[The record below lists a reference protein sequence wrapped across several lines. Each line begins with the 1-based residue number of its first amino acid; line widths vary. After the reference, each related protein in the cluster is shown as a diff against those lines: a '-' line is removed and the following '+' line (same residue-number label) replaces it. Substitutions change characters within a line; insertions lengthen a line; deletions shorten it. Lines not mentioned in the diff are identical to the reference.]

1 MISEMKIIAGRK
13 KFSAVIIVM
22 LISALLLQGCGLL
35 KPTAASLTAKML
47 KELQKVNSAE
57 VNTKIDSVIGVK
69 VKSIDVG
76 MEMNLGIDNKAE
88 MTKDPERTKEN
99 NTLSVSGFGQNVN
112 INYEQYTEKAEDGSK
127 ITYVRTEGTPWRK
140 STEQKQ
146 SSEDASGDGSADTGS
161 ADTGSGKKPSAFE
174 MIGLL
179 QKAGD
184 TLKDAELKQEL
195 VEINGKQAYQI
206 NASVGGNLVK
216 ELISQSNAGS
226 GEKAI
231 DFESIDWDSISIPT
245 ELYIYKESSLPAR
258 IKMDCA
264 QLGGEILGN
273 VIAEKTENT
282 MLEGV
287 DFEFKTFDVDITI
300 DRYDEIGEI
309 EIPAEA
315 LEAEEAGSVEE
326 LVPNLSNL
334 F

>member
-1 MISEMKIIAGRK
+1 MKIIAGRK
-13 KFSAVIIVM
+13 RFSTVIIVM
-22 LISALLLQGCGLL
+22 LISAMLLQGCGLF

-57 VNTKIDSVIGVK
+57 VNTKIDSIIGVK

-127 ITYVRTEGTPWRK
+127 ITYVRTEGGKWRK
-140 STEQKQ
+140 STAQKQ
-146 SSEDASGDGSADTGS
+146 SSEDADGDGGGSADAGS
-161 ADTGSGKKPSAFE
+161 AGSGSGKKLSTLE
-174 MIGLL
+174 LIGLL

-184 TLKDAELKQEL
+184 ELKDAELKEEL
-195 VEINGKQAYQI
+195 VEINGKEAYQI
-206 NASVGGNLVK
+206 NATVGGNLVK
-216 ELISQSNAGS
+216 ELLLQTNADTGKN
-226 GEKAI
+226 GI
-231 DFESIDWDSISIPT
+231 DLESIDWGSISIPT
-245 ELYIYKESSLPAR
+245 ELYIYKSSNLPAR

-264 QLGGEILGN
+264 QLGGQILGK
-273 VIAEKTENT
+273 VISDKTENT

-300 DRYDEIGEI
+300 DRYDEIGTI
-309 EIPAEA
+309 EIPQEA
-315 LEAEEAGSVEE
+315 LDAEEAGSAEE
-326 LVPNLSNL
+326 LVPDFSNL